1 MTTSQKH
8 TVHPLGVSIL
18 LGRLTAITGVS
29 GSGKTTMILESLVPA
44 LKAQLSADVPM
55 SDHVTSIDSPKGLTV
70 DVVDATPIGINVRST
85 VATYS
90 GVMDELR
97 KAYAETSEAQSDG
110 LTASDFSNNTGSLS
124 CTRCDG
130 TGEVSLDVQF
140 LPDVDIVCPECEGG
154 RFLPAADKYKR
165 NGVSLPQLLRMTV
178 AEAEELTSVLPK
190 VRRKLQELGN
200 LGLGYLV
207 LGQATPA
214 LSVGEVQRLKLVSHM
229 RGRKSQGLVVLDEP
243 SVGLHPLDVRTLL
256 EVLRKL
262 TDRGITVVVIE
273 HDLDLIANADY
284 VIDMG
289 PGGGEQGGRV
299 VATGTP
305 EQIANHHDS
314 ITGKYLAQHPEYG
327 AR

>member
-1 MTTSQKH
+1 M
-8 TVHPLGVSIL
+8 
-18 LGRLTAITGVS
+18 AITGVS
-29 GSGKTTMILESLVPA
+29 GSGKTTMILDSLVPA

-55 SDHVTSIDSPKGLTV
+55 PDHVTSIDSPEGLTV

-97 KAYAETSEAQSDG
+97 KAYAETSAAQSDG
-110 LTASDFSNNTGSLS
+110 LTASDFSYNTGSLS
-124 CTRCDG
+124 CSRCEG

-154 RFLPAADKYKR
+154 RLLPAADKYER
-165 NGVSLPQLLRMTV
+165 NGISLPQLLRMTV
-178 AEAEELTSVLPK
+178 AEAEELTSDLPK

-214 LSVGEVQRLKLVSHM
+214 LSGGEAQRLKLVSHM

-256 EVLRKL
+256 EVLQKL

-273 HDLDLIANADY
+273 HDLDLIASADY

-289 PGGGEQGGRV
+289 PGGGEQGGRI

-305 EQIANHHDS
+305 EQIADHADS
-314 ITGKYLAQHPEYG
+314 ITGTYLAHHLGCG